1 MREEQIGL
9 VRRSTG
15 KVSARD
21 KKRKEKRSDG
31 EERSSEENKEER
43 DGDMAKEKDR

>member
-31 EERSSEENKEER
+31 EEIKPRIEGWRYGKRE
-43 DGDMAKEKDR
+43 G